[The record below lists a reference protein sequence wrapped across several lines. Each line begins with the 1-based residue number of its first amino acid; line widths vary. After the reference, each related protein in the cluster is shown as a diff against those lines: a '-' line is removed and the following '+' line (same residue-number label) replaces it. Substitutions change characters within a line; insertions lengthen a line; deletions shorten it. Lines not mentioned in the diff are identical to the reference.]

1 MRADD
6 QTVVRVLRALA
17 DTRRF
22 RMVERIAAAGELS
35 CGQIAELFDLSQP
48 TISHHLKLL
57 GDAGVLT
64 IRHDAKHRFLSVD
77 HDLLARVFGTIPA
90 RFARP
95 KRRRVPRRRVTD
107 VQ

>member
-6 QTVVRVLRALA
+6 RTVVRVLRALA
-17 DTRRF
+17 DTKRF
-22 RMVERIAAAGELS
+22 RMVENIAAAGEMS

-57 GDAGVLT
+57 GDSGVLK

-77 HDLLARVFGTIPA
+77 HDLLARVLGAIPSRIA
-90 RFARP
+90 RPSRRRSP
-95 KRRRVPRRRVTD
+95 KRRATD